1 MHGGCRG
8 LFSLALA
15 RVVSDVFRLS
25 SNMLM
30 TAAALAAMCTAV
42 CAQPQAQQTPP
53 TPKLRVQAEF
63 RERAEGVENFGFN
76 DARADLYYL
85 SRLRLNVTTASK
97 YAVATMQAQDARVAR
112 KTVGPT
118 GAPFKAAPRWSAS
131 SMVSSTRAATATAS
145 PACT

>member
-76 DARADLYYL
+76 DAR
-85 SRLRLNVTTASK
+85 
-97 YAVATMQAQDARVAR
+97 VAR

-118 GAPFKAAPRWSAS
+118 GAPFKAAFDLRQAYADVGTSR
-131 SMVSSTRAATATAS
+131 RA
-145 PACT
+145 